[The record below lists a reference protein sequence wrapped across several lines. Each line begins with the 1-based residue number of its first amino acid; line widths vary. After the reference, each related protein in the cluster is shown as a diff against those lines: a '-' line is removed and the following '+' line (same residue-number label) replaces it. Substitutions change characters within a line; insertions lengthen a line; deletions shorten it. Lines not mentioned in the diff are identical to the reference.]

1 MNFEKIVKDLD
12 TVDVILLLAVV
23 VLMYI
28 AFSRKYDFMD
38 PTPMPKKP
46 MPRIPQTQETP
57 EPVKPH
63 HDKPHH
69 AKPHHAKPH
78 HDKPHHDKHKQPPCG
93 REYDSTM
100 DSNNLMGSP
109 LQDQMLLSSVK
120 PGAFNATGTIDISEN
135 MGMNL
140 CDLDKPLTGPGM
152 KVYNSSLGSLTQ
164 EVPQNIVNS
173 NNILGYEMSTKT
185 LLDSAQKYDKPTSDK
200 HTSDKGGLPKDRYH
214 VDLVHADWCG
224 FCKKAKPHWEKVKQ
238 DHHGQDK
245 LGLPGFFDDHEESKD
260 SHVVGKGKKFE
271 VDGFPTYFLTLVKD
285 GIEQEPIKF
294 NAITYDTI
302 LEEIKKHL

>member
-1 MNFEKIVKDLD
+1 MNLEKIVKELD
-12 TVDVILLLAVV
+12 TVDVMLLVAVG
-23 VLMYI
+23 VLLYI

-46 MPRIPQTQETP
+46 MPRMPKTQETP
-57 EPVKPH
+57 EPVKP
-63 HDKPHH
+63 
-69 AKPHHAKPH
+69 
-78 HDKPHHDKHKQPPCG
+78 KQPEPKQPEPKQPEPKQPSCG
-93 REYDSTM
+93 REYDSTI

-109 LQDQMLLSSVK
+109 LQDEMLLSSVK
-120 PGAFNATGTIDISEN
+120 PGAFNATGAMDVSEN

-140 CDLDKPLTGPGM
+140 CDIGKPLTGPGM

-164 EVPQNIVNS
+164 TVPQNIVNS
-173 NNILGYEMSTKT
+173 NNILSYEMGTKT
-185 LLDSAQKYDKPTSDK
+185 LLDDAQKYEKPTSDK
-200 HTSDKGGLPKDRYH
+200 PTSDKGGLPKDRYH

-245 LGLPGFFDDHEESKD
+245 LGLPGFYDDHEESKD
-260 SHVVGKGKKFE
+260 SDVVGKGKKFE

-294 NAITYDTI
+294 NAITYETI

>member
-1 MNFEKIVKDLD
+1 MNFKKLVKDLD
-12 TVDVILLLAVV
+12 TVDVMLLVAVV
-23 VLMYI
+23 VLLYI

-46 MPRIPQTQETP
+46 MPRMPQTQETP

-63 HDKPHH
+63 EEHHEEPHEEHHEEHHEEPKKPS
-69 AKPHHAKPH
+69 
-78 HDKPHHDKHKQPPCG
+78 CG
-93 REYDSTM
+93 RDYDSTI

-109 LQDQMLLSSVK
+109 LQDQMLLSSVT
-120 PGAFNATGTIDISEN
+120 PGAFNASGTIDLSEN

-140 CDLDKPLTGPGM
+140 CDMGKSLTGPGM
-152 KVYNSSLGSLTQ
+152 NVYNSSLGSLTQ
-164 EVPQNIVNS
+164 AVPQNIVNS
-173 NNILGYEMSTKT
+173 NNILGYEMGTKT
-185 LLDSAQKYDKPTSDK
+185 LLDDAQGYGKPTSDE
-200 HTSDKGGLPKDRYH
+200 GGLPKDRYH

-260 SHVVGKGKKFE
+260 SDVVGKGKKFE
-271 VDGFPTYFLTLVKD
+271 VDGFPTYFLTKVKD